1 MNPHPEKNLPK
12 VALALGGCSSARMN
26 EGFTSIGIIGRVV
39 GPADKCIATPSSLP
53 FVHDGRLCT
62 AKHLGPAGKCVIVT
76 VGPNDA
82 ILGFSADT
90 PADCRGIKPAG

>member
-1 MNPHPEKNLPK
+1 LGLLG
-12 VALALGGCSSARMN
+12 VAFVLGGCSPPRAN

-39 GPADKCIATPSSLP
+39 GPADKCIATPSSWSS
-53 FVHDGRLCT
+53 VHDGRLCT

-76 VGPNDA
+76 VGLNDV